1 MLDPTDF
8 EIVNQ
13 LQMAMAERG
22 LGVQRVGRGIPDNH
36 GLRGPA
42 FMFYVDPV
50 LEMFVPDKGA
60 ESVVGTQCRWVTTDA
75 PQGCWAFMHRS
86 DDCEHLVKGPWE
98 PIDASRAADRV
109 AQYMAVAIYNTVRLE
124 HGKKDK
130 EAREIVGVLAKYLP
144 EDGHGM
150 VGHPRA
156 PTVDEVINRERWLVL
171 VERALGHD
179 AREQVWRTWLVE
191 RNVRAEY

>member
-1 MLDPTDF
+1 MLIPQSDD
-8 EIVNQ
+8 EIVA
-13 LQMAMAERG
+13 QMQEAIAARG
-22 LGVQRVGRGIPDNH
+22 LGVQTVQRMVFEADGVRR
-36 GLRGPA
+36 LA
-42 FMFYVDPV
+42 LMFSVDPV
-50 LEMFVPDKGA
+50 LGMFVPGHGA

-75 PQGCWAFMHRS
+75 PPGCWAFVHRS
-86 DDCEHLVKGPWE
+86 DAPPRRGLWE

-124 HGKKDK
+124 HSKKDK

-150 VGHPRA
+150 VGYPRA
-156 PTVDEVINRERWLVL
+156 PTVDEVIGRERWLAL
-171 VERALGHD
+171 VERALGPD
-179 AREQVWRTWLVE
+179 AREQVWRTWLAE